1 MQWGGAFTVFDAPL
15 GMPLELRAFG
25 AFEGTVSNEQALQPL
40 LLDAVRA
47 AVTQHPKGAVGAL
60 REKDAVAAAAQAHL
74 APRLHLVGAVGQ
86 LTIAMISMSE
96 DDAAKVRTASVNAA
110 ARANMA
116 AKMVEIAAAAAS
128 EAAAAATA
136 APSPVRCAKCSAL
149 MAGKFCRECG
159 APRDLA
165 ATLPPVKRPDGSS
178 FVSVV
183 KGPFPSRV
191 PLVVEAD
198 EWCMGVLEH
207 LDDARMSFES
217 VPESSLEECT
227 YLIFR
232 RRDGLSIQVRGRV
245 GRVLDAMNAPRDV
258 ELSLDGVL
266 DLDSSLDCPH
276 ALLKGSGKLDD
287 AATRA
292 ELQAVLVS
300 LAAELVREHFASGAW
315 SVAMLEGGGAL
326 AAAGPALAAAYLESS
341 RRLPGTEV
349 EVSSLTFAF
358 PRAAGAG
365 AGPAPGVEAMA
376 AGTPVLVRWSDGQRY
391 PGVVRESRSDQV
403 LVAFPNGGLQWIPI
417 MHVSRA

>member
-1 MQWGGAFTVFDAPL
+1 
-15 GMPLELRAFG
+15 MPLELRAFG
-25 AFEGTVSNEQALQPL
+25 TFEGTVSNEQALEPL

-60 REKDAVAAAAQAHL
+60 REKDAVATAAQALL
-74 APRLHLVGAVGQ
+74 APRLRLVGAVGQ
-86 LTIAMISMSE
+86 LTIAMISMGE
-96 DDAAKVRTASVNAA
+96 ENAAKVKAASIGNA

-116 AKMVEIAAAAAS
+116 AKMAEIAVVAAA

-136 APSPVRCAKCSAL
+136 PPSPVRCAKCSAL
-149 MAGKFCRECG
+149 MVGKFCRECG

-165 ATLPPVKRPDGSS
+165 ASLPPVKRPDGSN

-232 RRDGLSIQVRGRV
+232 RRCGLSIRVRGRV

-258 ELSLDGVL
+258 ELSLDGAL

-276 ALLKGSGKLDD
+276 ALLQGSGKLED
-287 AATRA
+287 AATHA
-292 ELQAVLVS
+292 ELQAVLIP

-315 SVAMLEGGGAL
+315 SVGMLEGGGAL
-326 AAAGPALAAAYLESS
+326 AAAGPALAEAYLESS
-341 RRLPGTEV
+341 RRIPGTVV
-349 EVSSLTFAF
+349 EVASLTFSF
-358 PRAAGAG
+358 PRAEGAG
-365 AGPAPGVEAMA
+365 AGPAPGVASAMA
-376 AGTPVLVRWSDGQRY
+376 AGTPVLVQWSDGQRY
-391 PGVVRESRSDQV
+391 PGVVRESRPDQL
-403 LVAFPNGGLQWIPI
+403 LVVFPNGGQQWIPI